1 MASTTFPSRVLAE
14 RRATEAAAVAVP
26 WYCWLAALSVSSAVI
41 GVEWD
46 ISWHRSIGRDSFL
59 TPAHI
64 AIYLCGILAGIFCS
78 YLILATTFGYTRLRE
93 SSVSLWGFRGPLGA
107 FVASWGG
114 VMMLTSAPFDD
125 WWHGAYGLDVK
136 VLSPPHV
143 LLALGI
149 ISVAAGSLILLAG
162 QKNRTPSKL
171 IDLLFLYVGAL
182 MMTALLVV
190 AMEYFY
196 VAFQHSGLFY
206 RVLSMIVPA
215 TLAALSLGSGRRWAA
230 TTVAGIYFAL
240 QVNLIWI
247 LPLFPATPK
256 LGPVFNQV
264 THFIPPQFPLLLL
277 IPAALLDTLWW
288 HTKQWNPWRRA
299 LVSGLVFVASAVA
312 VQWPFAIFLQ
322 SPLARNA
329 VFGMGYIDY
338 LTPPTTYYARHLFA
352 PVERTAP
359 GFWAEMLFA
368 LTLAVL
374 TVRLGLS
381 LGSWLSR
388 VRR

>member
-1 MASTTFPSRVLAE
+1 MASITLTPS
-14 RRATEAAAVAVP
+14 AAVQQKAIHASATTVP

-59 TPAHI
+59 TPAHV
-64 AIYLCGILAGIFCS
+64 AIYLCGILAGVFCS
-78 YLILATTFGYTRLRE
+78 YLILATTFGHGRLRE

-107 FVASWGG
+107 FIASWGG
-114 VMMLTSAPFDD
+114 VTMLTSAPFDD

-143 LLALGI
+143 LLAIGI
-149 ISVAAGSLILLAG
+149 VSVAAGSLVLLAG
-162 QKNRTPSKL
+162 QKNRNPGKL
-171 IDLLFLYVGAL
+171 IDSLFLYVGAL

-190 AMEYFY
+190 AMDYFY
-196 VAFQHSGLFY
+196 VSMQHSGLFY
-206 RVLSMIVPA
+206 RVLSMVVPA
-215 TLAALSLGSGRRWAA
+215 MLAALSLGSGRRWAA
-230 TTVAGIYFAL
+230 TTVASIYFVL
-240 QVNLIWI
+240 QVSLIWI

-277 IPAALLDTLWW
+277 IPAALLDTFWW
-288 HTKQWNPWRRA
+288 HTRQWNPWRRA
-299 LVSGLVFVASAVA
+299 LVSGLLFVGSAIA
-312 VQWPFAIFLQ
+312 VQWPFSIFLQ

-329 VFGMGYIDY
+329 IFGMGYIDY
-338 LTPPTTYYARHLFA
+338 LTPPTSYYARHLFT
-352 PVERTAP
+352 PVEKTAP
-359 GFWAEMLFA
+359 GFWIEIAFA
-368 LTLAVL
+368 VVAAVL
-374 TVRLGLS
+374 TSRAGLA
-381 LGSWLSR
+381 LGSWFSR